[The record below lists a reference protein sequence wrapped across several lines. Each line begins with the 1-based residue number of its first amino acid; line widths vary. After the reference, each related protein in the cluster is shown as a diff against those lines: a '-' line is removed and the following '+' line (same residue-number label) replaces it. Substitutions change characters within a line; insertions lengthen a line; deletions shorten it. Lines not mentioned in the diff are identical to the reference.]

1 MRCAKLKQQ
10 ENCER
15 KKKKN
20 QYLCGQRNIF
30 DRKVSFHM
38 PKKEKMRLEIKWKHY
53 LYIHDLQTGNDPFGK
68 SCSLP

>member
-1 MRCAKLKQQ
+1 
-10 ENCER
+10 
-15 KKKKN
+15 
-20 QYLCGQRNIF
+20 
-30 DRKVSFHM
+30 M